1 MSSKINKADNFKDN
15 NISKNNNNKRKNR
28 FSTSK
33 PSFLKKSVITS
44 ILNTFNDGYY
54 TYRERNETTNSN
66 NILRED
72 SLSDEKRINQKLN
85 RINKTTIS
93 SNKFKKLT
101 RNHRNDFKLN
111 SYKKDVSHK
120 NRISMNNTNNS
131 FFRNVSNSRSINKD
145 IKDEKNFNSV
155 INSGEKNKI
164 INKII
169 KIKEQDK
176 EKFNL
181 IKNKTSIGKK
191 FIYVKK
197 NQIINHN
204 NNNNL
209 SNIILNNNYKTI
221 NSDRLNQR
229 FKKINFN
236 PRNITE
242 RIIVPKNN
250 SKENIKCNK
259 SNKKFTFNDLKA
271 HNELMKNPNIKE
283 NNIIKDTIKKNK
295 INKISN
301 KLKNIS
307 NNNKNHS
314 KISKKKRNDKFYSL
328 YNNNDFNNIDKINKT
343 EDNIKKDKKESPK
356 PFIVNIRKNNSVKV
370 GNCVNTNKIITKI
383 LRNQFNEDKSIDNS
397 FQKTTTNFLCSKIE
411 SININKS
418 NKKSNR
424 YCNILILDNKD
435 KREFYTQTKNH
446 NSFSDKSKLIDY
458 INFKVTNNKKE
469 KEKEIRKSNNNSS
482 KNKSK
487 KIVKKSRNNNKYNF
501 TNSNSITIE
510 NNNTNYISPKQFEKD
525 EKISTNANIPL
536 YNKFIS
542 INLNNS
548 LKKNENNS
556 NIYIINKKDNNNNN
570 DKKLEAEKGKN
581 SIINKVIHK
590 KKIIHDQKISIS
602 INNSKRNNI
611 IGEKN
616 KYSNLTLTPITK
628 QLPFVKKI
636 KLKNSHQ
643 IPIIKKVIKIDSCTV
658 SGYSSPGVS
667 KINQDNYFIIKEF
680 LNNKEQFYMGICDGH
695 GSYGHLV
702 SKFICNNLP
711 KKITK
716 ISNENITQA
725 FLSIN
730 NSLVEESKIDCS
742 LSGSTC
748 CSLIISPDKI
758 TSANLGDS
766 RAVLGRLENGQ
777 YDAINLTRDHKAT
790 ESNEMKRILNN
801 GGRIKQLID
810 PKGNYIGPERI
821 WLKNSEIPGLAMT
834 RSFGDNLAH
843 TVGVIAEPEIKKYD
857 FNGNEKFILLAS
869 DGIWEFI
876 DSDECVRI
884 IKDYYDNNMD
894 AVGALNTLV
903 KEAFR
908 RWKNEEDNI
917 DDITAILI
925 FFE

>member
-1 MSSKINKADNFKDN
+1 M
-15 NISKNNNNKRKNR
+15 
-28 FSTSK
+28 
-33 PSFLKKSVITS
+33 
-44 ILNTFNDGYY
+44 
-54 TYRERNETTNSN
+54 
-66 NILRED
+66 
-72 SLSDEKRINQKLN
+72 
-85 RINKTTIS
+85 
-93 SNKFKKLT
+93 
-101 RNHRNDFKLN
+101 
-111 SYKKDVSHK
+111 
-120 NRISMNNTNNS
+120 
-131 FFRNVSNSRSINKD
+131 
-145 IKDEKNFNSV
+145 
-155 INSGEKNKI
+155 
-164 INKII
+164 
-169 KIKEQDK
+169 
-176 EKFNL
+176 
-181 IKNKTSIGKK
+181 
-191 FIYVKK
+191 
-197 NQIINHN
+197 
-204 NNNNL
+204 
-209 SNIILNNNYKTI
+209 
-221 NSDRLNQR
+221 
-229 FKKINFN
+229 
-236 PRNITE
+236 
-242 RIIVPKNN
+242 
-250 SKENIKCNK
+250 
-259 SNKKFTFNDLKA
+259 
-271 HNELMKNPNIKE
+271 
-283 NNIIKDTIKKNK
+283 
-295 INKISN
+295 
-301 KLKNIS
+301 
-307 NNNKNHS
+307 
-314 KISKKKRNDKFYSL
+314 
-328 YNNNDFNNIDKINKT
+328 
-343 EDNIKKDKKESPK
+343 
-356 PFIVNIRKNNSVKV
+356 
-370 GNCVNTNKIITKI
+370 
-383 LRNQFNEDKSIDNS
+383 
-397 FQKTTTNFLCSKIE
+397 
-411 SININKS
+411 
-418 NKKSNR
+418 
-424 YCNILILDNKD
+424 
-435 KREFYTQTKNH
+435 
-446 NSFSDKSKLIDY
+446 
-458 INFKVTNNKKE
+458 
-469 KEKEIRKSNNNSS
+469 
-482 KNKSK
+482 
-487 KIVKKSRNNNKYNF
+487 
-501 TNSNSITIE
+501 
-510 NNNTNYISPKQFEKD
+510 
-525 EKISTNANIPL
+525 
-536 YNKFIS
+536 
-542 INLNNS
+542 NNS

-616 KYSNLTLTPITK
+616 RYSNLTLTPITK